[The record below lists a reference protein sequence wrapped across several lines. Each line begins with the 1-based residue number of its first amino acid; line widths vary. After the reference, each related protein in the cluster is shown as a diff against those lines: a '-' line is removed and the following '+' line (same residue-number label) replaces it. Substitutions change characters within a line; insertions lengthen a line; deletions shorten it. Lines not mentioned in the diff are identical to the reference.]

1 MPYRI
6 MRGPAVG
13 LSELDHRVVDYG
25 LQLGHNRGQ
34 QPVDAHGVAGGVR
47 GGRGGGR
54 GVGTPLVD
62 EVDLQSVEVI
72 VGDEPAANCSEVGSG
87 FGQADVPSRATRPS
101 SGRSRCV
108 SWRAAA
114 DSLPTNGNEIHN
126 SSAMPS
132 L

>member
-1 MPYRI
+1 MAEIEGRYTVPESVCGAVSDPEHVAVPHHART
-6 MRGPAVG
+6 AVG
-13 LSELDHRVVDYG
+13 LSELDHRVVNHG

-62 EVDLQSVEVI
+62 EVDLQSVEVM

-87 FGQADVPSRATRPS
+87 FGQADVPKPRHPPVI
-101 SGRSRCV
+101 G
-108 SWRAAA
+108 
-114 DSLPTNGNEIHN
+114 
-126 SSAMPS
+126 
-132 L
+132 